1 MLLLLANPSKML
13 VECFVCQQLLEGIE
27 VSRWGGFVVKTVNT
41 SMAQPTDMHASI
53 QLPLAVAVL
62 KAFAPMCLFGNEMV
76 EGQLNPAQAAFTL
89 AWRSTHGREIGCFP
103 DVSVQ
108 PRDATSACQV
118 GGGKERDIDRRVE
131 ADQ

>member
-1 MLLLLANPSKML
+1 
-13 VECFVCQQLLEGIE
+13 
-27 VSRWGGFVVKTVNT
+27 
-41 SMAQPTDMHASI
+41 MAQPTDMHADI
-53 QLPLAVAVL
+53 QLLLAKAVP

-118 GGGKERDIDRRVE
+118 GGGKERDIDCQVM

>member
-1 MLLLLANPSKML
+1 
-13 VECFVCQQLLEGIE
+13 
-27 VSRWGGFVVKTVNT
+27 
-41 SMAQPTDMHASI
+41 MAQSTDIHAGI

-89 AWRSTHGREIGCFP
+89 AWRSTHGREIGYFP
-103 DVSVQ
+103 DVSLQ
-108 PRDATSACQV
+108 PRDATSGCQV
-118 GGGKERDIDRRVE
+118 GGGKERDIDCPVK

>member
-1 MLLLLANPSKML
+1 
-13 VECFVCQQLLEGIE
+13 
-27 VSRWGGFVVKTVNT
+27 
-41 SMAQPTDMHASI
+41 MAQLTDMHSGI

-62 KAFAPMCLFGNEMV
+62 KAFAPMCLFGDEMV

-89 AWRSTHGREIGCFP
+89 AWRSTHGRDIGCFP

-118 GGGKERDIDRRVE
+118 GGGKERDIDCRVE

>member
-1 MLLLLANPSKML
+1 
-13 VECFVCQQLLEGIE
+13 
-27 VSRWGGFVVKTVNT
+27 
-41 SMAQPTDMHASI
+41 MAQSADMHAGI

-108 PRDATSACQV
+108 LRDATSAYQL
-118 GGGKERDIDRRVE
+118 GGGKERGIDCRVE
-131 ADQ
+131 ANQ

>member
-1 MLLLLANPSKML
+1 
-13 VECFVCQQLLEGIE
+13 
-27 VSRWGGFVVKTVNT
+27 
-41 SMAQPTDMHASI
+41 MHASI
-53 QLPLAVAVL
+53 QLPLAVGVL

-76 EGQLNPAQAAFTL
+76 EGKLNPAQAAFTL

-108 PRDATSACQV
+108 SRDATSACQV
-118 GGGKERDIDRRVE
+118 GGGKERDIDCRVE

>member
-1 MLLLLANPSKML
+1 
-13 VECFVCQQLLEGIE
+13 
-27 VSRWGGFVVKTVNT
+27 
-41 SMAQPTDMHASI
+41 MAQSADTHAGI

-76 EGQLNPAQAAFTL
+76 EGQLDAAQAAFTL

-103 DVSVQ
+103 DVAVQ
-108 PRDATSACQV
+108 SRDATSACKV
-118 GGGKERDIDRRVE
+118 GGGKERDIECRVK